1 MSYILETKLSALTVI
16 QLDVEFS
23 FNSSIILEFIHAVLM

>member
-16 QLDVEFS
+16 QLYVEFS